1 MLRTGFFFDPYSASK
16 LITVCALSS
25 SSKVKP
31 NSVTFTNVLCACS
44 HARLMELVY
53 GVVPGLK
60 HYACMVDILGHSGNL
75 EEVVELIEKM
85 SIAHTASTGKWE
97 EVSGLRKRTRDA
109 GMKKEPVYS
118 ATEVNSIVPEFI
130 VGDSSHPLC
139 KEIYSK
145 LDEIAGRLKSNGYV
159 PNKSHLL
166 QFVEEEDMKDH
177 TLIIHN

>member
-1 MLRTGFFFDPYSASK
+1 MDFIGMLNLPKRRVAHMLELDPSNHIAYV
-16 LITVCALSS
+16 LLS
-25 SSKVKP
+25 
-31 NSVTFTNVLCACS
+31 NI
-44 HARLMELVY
+44 
-53 GVVPGLK
+53 
-60 HYACMVDILGHSGNL
+60 YA
-75 EEVVELIEKM
+75 K
-85 SIAHTASTGKWE
+85 TGKWE